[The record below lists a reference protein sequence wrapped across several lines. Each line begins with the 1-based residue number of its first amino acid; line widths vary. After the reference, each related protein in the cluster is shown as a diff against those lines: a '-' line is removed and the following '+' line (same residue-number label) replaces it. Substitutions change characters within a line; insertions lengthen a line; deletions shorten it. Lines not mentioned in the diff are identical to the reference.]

1 MSAITNT
8 PVNRNFLA
16 SSNFRMALQRAPS
29 LNFFLQ
35 GISIPGL
42 SFEGSIDVPTPFVKI
57 PIPGDHINYA
67 PLTVEFIV
75 DEDLTNYLEIW
86 NWIISI
92 AGPESIDP
100 TSTDRL
106 DNKLVT
112 DYNSRARSDIK
123 LMILSSA
130 KNPNLEVTF
139 YDAFPS
145 SLGQLNFTTVSSDIS
160 YIQCSVTFDY
170 IKYKI
175 EKYS

>member
-35 GISIPGL
+35 GASIPGL
-42 SFEGSIDVPTPFVKI
+42 AFEGNIDMPTPFVKV
-57 PIPGDHINYA
+57 PIPGDHLNYA

-86 NWIISI
+86 NWMFSI
-92 AGPESIDP
+92 AGPDSLDP
-100 TSTDRL
+100 TASSL
-106 DNKLVT
+106 VDNSLST
-112 DYNSRARSDIK
+112 DYNTRTRSDIK
-123 LMILSSA
+123 LIILSSA
-130 KNPNLEVTF
+130 KNPNIEVTF

-145 SLGQLNFTTVSSDIS
+145 SLGQLNFNTVASDLT

-175 EKYS
+175 QKL